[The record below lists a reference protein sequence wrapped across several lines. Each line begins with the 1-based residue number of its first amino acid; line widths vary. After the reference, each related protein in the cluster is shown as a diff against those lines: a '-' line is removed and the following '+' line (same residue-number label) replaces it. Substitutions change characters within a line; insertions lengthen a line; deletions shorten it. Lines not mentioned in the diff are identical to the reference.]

1 MFLKKCKKKRFYAKF
16 YFFLQNIILSA
27 IIISMEKIDSNIRK
41 KIDELY
47 DKTDVTYLIFSIHD
61 HRYALKS
68 SMIQEIMYG
77 AKVHKLPF
85 VPDYIEGVLNCRGNP
100 YTVINTL
107 KMDHEENPEIKE
119 KVFLLFKRDD
129 DQFSIHISNIEVFF
143 EPEDDAVHEDKVK
156 YKTKFIPLFD
166 SDRVEE
172 VMCMDLGKED

>member
-1 MFLKKCKKKRFYAKF
+1 MQEKKF
-16 YFFLQNIILSA
+16 YIEFHFFLQFLKLSV
-27 IIISMEKIDSNIRK
+27 IIIGMEQIDSNLRK

-47 DKTDVTYLIFSIHD
+47 DKTDVTYLIFSIHE

-85 VPDYIEGVLNCRGNP
+85 VPEYIEGVLNCRGNP
-100 YTVINTL
+100 YTIINTL
-107 KMDHEENPEIKE
+107 KMDSEENPEIKE

-129 DQFSIHISNIEVFF
+129 DQFCIHISNIEVFF
-143 EPEDDAVHEDKVK
+143 EPEDDAVYEDKVK

-166 SDRVEE
+166 SDRIEDI
-172 VMCMDLGKED
+172 MCMDLGKED